1 MSAALNCPH
10 VGAGKKCKIASL
22 DQLPG
27 RSDAYV
33 RIYNC
38 SVCHHERRITVWATD
53 KVAQNPLQLAA
64 ARHL

>member
-1 MSAALNCPH
+1 MQ
-10 VGAGKKCKIASL
+10 IASL

-27 RSDAYV
+27 RSGAYV